1 MNEQKFCPDTN
12 LAWAL
17 FATIVGGSLI
27 IPLAFG
33 VMAISKSLSVERLW
47 REGRIEA
54 AQSASDDAKKYAIIG
69 LIITA
74 VGGTILA
81 VWAVCLI
88 AGVTGAAAIAA

>member
-81 VWAVCLI
+81 VCLI
-88 AGVTGAAAIAA
+88 AGVAGAAAIAA